1 MIRRLILAIAVILC
15 VTSNCA
21 ADAIRKLPVVV
32 ASVADQEKQLQRI
45 NLLLLQSEVS
55 ILHARVEIELLRAS
69 DDATRSEL
77 KLQLK
82 ELKKKT
88 QQLNQAIKAL
98 GK

>member
-21 ADAIRKLPVVV
+21 ADAVRKLPVVV

-45 NLLLLQSEVS
+45 NLLLIKSEVS
-55 ILHARVEIELLRAS
+55 ILHARVEIELRRAS

-82 ELKKKT
+82 ELKKKI
-88 QQLNQAIKAL
+88 QKVQHEIQAL